1 MDKLLYTLNEVSE
14 LTGLSRATLYRR
26 IASGQLV
33 SLSVGRSRRV
43 SASALQRFVT
53 VMERESRIDIAGRS

>member
-1 MDKLLYTLNEVSE
+1 MDKLLYTLDEVSE

-33 SLSVGRSRRV
+33 SLSIGRSRRV
-43 SASALQRFVT
+43 SASALHRFIT
-53 VMERESRIDIAGRS
+53 VMERESRLHIAGSA